1 MNNLTTG
8 NKMTMT
14 SLELLDVINGYR
26 EDDDKKGLR
35 HDTFMK
41 KIEDELEEA
50 APKFIG
56 TGTYLNGT
64 GSEVQRPI
72 YILPKEECM
81 LMAMR
86 ESKYVRRQTVEY
98 IKSLEKPNNM
108 LPDFTNPVEMAK
120 EWITQ
125 YEERLV
131 LESKVKEDAPKVEFH
146 DKVSNVTTNSTLN
159 DVAKVLGLGRNK
171 MMKWMRDSGILDKN
185 NKAYQRFIESKH
197 FVVSEKV
204 GNNYLS
210 YTTYVTGKGQTYLF
224 NRLRKEGILA
234 NV

>member
-14 SLELLDVINGYR
+14 SIELLEVINGYR
-26 EDDDKKGLR
+26 EDDGKSPMP
-35 HDTFMK
+35 HDNFIK
-41 KIEDELEEA
+41 KIEDELEKGVV
-50 APKFIG
+50 KFY
-56 TGTYLNGT
+56 GTYKSSQGKDVKMYN
-64 GSEVQRPI
+64 
-72 YILPKEECM
+72 LPKEECL

-98 IKSLEKPNNM
+98 IKSLEKPSNL

-120 EWITQ
+120 EWIAQ

-131 LESKVKEDAPKVEFH
+131 LENKVKEDAPKVEFH

-224 NRLRKEGILA
+224 NRLRKEGVLA
-234 NV
+234 DV

>member
-1 MNNLTTG
+1 MNNLTTS

-26 EDDDKKGLR
+26 EDDGKSKMR
-35 HDTFMK
+35 HDNFMN
-41 KIEDELEEA
+41 KIEDELEGSA
-50 APKFIG
+50 LNFKDG
-56 TGTYLNGT
+56 YLDVNNQ
-64 GSEVQRPI
+64 ERKC
-72 YILPKEECM
+72 YNLPKEECM

-125 YEERLV
+125 YEERLL

-146 DKVSNVTTNSTLN
+146 DKVSHVTTNSTLN